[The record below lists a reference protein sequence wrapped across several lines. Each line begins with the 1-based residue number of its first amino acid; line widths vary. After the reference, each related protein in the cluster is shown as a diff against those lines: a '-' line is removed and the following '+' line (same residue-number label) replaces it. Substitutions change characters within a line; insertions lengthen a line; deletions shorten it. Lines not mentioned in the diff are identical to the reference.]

1 MGASSSR
8 DPGDI
13 FEVVEELQ
21 RALVNVNFISLSS
34 KLRIASE
41 IVQKTKGSYDVC
53 TNEKH
58 FDASLM
64 VIWVVYSVEVHPAC
78 CEDSG

>member
-13 FEVVEELQ
+13 FEVLEDLQ
-21 RALVNVNFISLSS
+21 RALIAVNFISLGS

-41 IVQKTKGSYDVC
+41 IS
-53 TNEKH
+53 
-58 FDASLM
+58 
-64 VIWVVYSVEVHPAC
+64 
-78 CEDSG
+78 